1 MIIGKLYL
9 QVSRE
14 FKRLNS
20 VSRSPIYSHF
30 SETLVGVST
39 IRAYGAQD
47 RFMREMIHR
56 LDEYTASFYLLWMS
70 NRWLYCR
77 IELTGAIVTL
87 AAGVFIL
94 LKFGSIDAGLAG
106 LSLTFSRSFLEG
118 VYWFVRQYTQVE
130 MNLNSVERVQEYLE
144 IEQEPPYVIEGHE
157 PPAAWPTTAAV
168 EIQDLVIQYAPD
180 LDPVIKN
187 ISFDIRPHEKVGVV
201 GRTGSGKSTLALS
214 LFRFVD
220 PSSGHIKIDG
230 IDITLVKTCFTFL
243 HVLMMRQTLT
253 LILL

>member
-1 MIIGKLYL
+1 
-9 QVSRE
+9 
-14 FKRLNS
+14 
-20 VSRSPIYSHF
+20 
-30 SETLVGVST
+30 
-39 IRAYGAQD
+39 
-47 RFMREMIHR
+47 
-56 LDEYTASFYLLWMS
+56 
-70 NRWLYCR
+70 
-77 IELTGAIVTL
+77 
-87 AAGVFIL
+87 
-94 LKFGSIDAGLAG
+94 
-106 LSLTFSRSFLEG
+106 
-118 VYWFVRQYTQVE
+118 

>member
-1 MIIGKLYL
+1 MIGKLYL

-39 IRAYGAQD
+39 IRAYGAQE
-47 RFMREMIHR
+47 RFMREMLYR
-56 LDEYTASFYLLWMS
+56 LDTYTSSFYLLWMS

-94 LKFGSIDAGLAG
+94 LRFGSIDAGLAG

-144 IEQEPPYVIEGHE
+144 IDQEPPYIIEGHE
-157 PPAAWPTTAAV
+157 PPAAWPTTAAI
-168 EIQDLVIQYAPD
+168 EIKDLSISYAPD

-220 PSSGHIKIDG
+220 PTTGSIKIDG
-230 IDITLVKTCFTFL
+230 IDITEVSGDHLC
-243 HVLMMRQTLT
+243 
-253 LILL
+253 